1 MKKNERLPV
10 YEIIFQ
16 NRFIF
21 MLVFILMLIAI
32 QPFDEAIGKFGILLD
47 LITTGILVSAIFAIS
62 LKKSHTLVGVLLAAP
77 FFVFVWANH
86 FYSNSWIEISSSIC
100 GMLFF
105 VFIIMIILTFI
116 FNQDRITKD
125 LIGGAAVVYLLMA
138 VTWTFAYRLIE
149 IIHPGSFSIAESQSL
164 GNSGP
169 FLYYSF
175 VTLTTLG
182 YGDIFP
188 TTSAA
193 KSCAILEAVIA
204 QLYLVIT
211 VARLVGVYI
220 QQSWEKKS

>member
-1 MKKNERLPV
+1 MWDA
-10 YEIIFQ
+10 
-16 NRFIF
+16 
-21 MLVFILMLIAI
+21 VF
-32 QPFDEAIGKFGILLD
+32 
-47 LITTGILVSAIFAIS
+47 
-62 LKKSHTLVGVLLAAP
+62 
-77 FFVFVWANH
+77 
-86 FYSNSWIEISSSIC
+86 C
-100 GMLFF
+100 
-105 VFIIMIILTFI
+105 FIIMIILTFI